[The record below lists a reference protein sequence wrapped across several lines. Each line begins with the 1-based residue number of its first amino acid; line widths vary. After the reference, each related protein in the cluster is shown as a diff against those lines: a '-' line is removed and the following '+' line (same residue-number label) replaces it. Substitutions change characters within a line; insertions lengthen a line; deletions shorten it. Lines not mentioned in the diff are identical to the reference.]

1 MNQEELAYF
10 QMEGR
15 AKEVEVEFDYQQY
28 SLLTPPRYDYDQ
40 NKTDTYDDYD
50 A

>member
-15 AKEVEVEFDYQQY
+15 AEEVERNTEWN
-28 SLLTPPRYDYDQ
+28 SLLTPPRYDYEH

-50 A
+50 C

>member
-15 AKEVEVEFDYQQY
+15 ASDFDQDDISDYT
-28 SLLTPPRYDYDQ
+28 LLIPARYDYDQ
-40 NKTDTYDDYD
+40 NKTDTYEDYD
-50 A
+50 C

>member
-15 AKEVEVEFDYQQY
+15 AKEVEVDSEMY
-28 SLLTPPRYDYDQ
+28 SLLTPSRYDYDQ
-40 NKTDTYDDYD
+40 NKTDTYEDYD